1 MVVSSILSSA
11 CKKAAC
17 ILGILLPG
25 RSAGGMQVEMA
36 RPINFAIA
44 ASSSGLF
51 VGEYRIIASCDDHVG
66 ILTSLNTSSQ
76 SMVVS
81 PLLRSDAQRRVATRN
96 RLGTLSV
103 SSLRMLSRTASC
115 SLCEKK
121 RGVSKRVQTRC
132 TPTYYV
138 FNRFPGMK
146 KVNLLFCVLKGSKP
160 TVK

>member
-51 VGEYRIIASCDDHVG
+51 VGEYRIIASFDDHVG

-96 RLGTLSV
+96 RLGTLSD

-115 SLCEKK
+115 ALCEKK
-121 RGVSKRVQTRC
+121 KRSEQAC
-132 TPTYYV
+132 TDAVYSYLLRIQPLSGNEKGQPTI
-138 FNRFPGMK
+138 
-146 KVNLLFCVLKGSKP
+146 LCA
-160 TVK
+160 